1 MNLYKKLSQYDK
13 ALDPWKKMITDAACE
28 MTGWLEAVVT
38 DLTEDM
44 IVMMTMMMMPIYAS
58 LYL

>member
-28 MTGWLEAVVT
+28 MTG
-38 DLTEDM
+38 
-44 IVMMTMMMMPIYAS
+44 
-58 LYL
+58 